1 MKQFTISP
9 LLPSGGELTGYLH
22 DPDDEFIFRGKRP
35 AVLIFPGGGY
45 QKLAGREMDPVAFE
59 FYAAGF
65 NTFFL
70 KYSIHGESHPEPL
83 GIEPLSQASE
93 AILRIRANADAWN
106 TRENQVAVL
115 GFSAGGHLAGS
126 CAVLWDLPE
135 LKKLIDTKGG
145 KNRPDAAI
153 LGYAVTVTGEYAHT
167 DSIQNLVG
175 NLGEAREELF
185 NLPGHVTADTPPC
198 FLWSTVEDELVP
210 VENTLLF
217 ANALQKHHI
226 YYELHLYT
234 HGRHGLTLGMM
245 ETNESH
251 PHLASWVRLCKE
263 WLGDLFD
270 FPVSM
275 L

>member
-9 LLPSGGELTGYLH
+9 LLSGGGELTGYLH

-59 FYAAGF
+59 FYTAGF
-65 NTFFL
+65 NAFFL
-70 KYSIHGESHPEPL
+70 KYSICGEDHPEPL

-106 TRENQVAVL
+106 TREDQVAVL

-135 LKKLIDTKGG
+135 LAERIGCRDG

-153 LGYAVTVTGEYAHT
+153 LCYSVTVTGTYAHT
-167 DSIQNLVG
+167 DSIRNLVG
-175 NLGEAREELF
+175 NLGGVTEELF
-185 NLPGHVTADTPPC
+185 NLPAHVTPKTPPC

-217 ANALQKHHI
+217 ANALQKHRVP
-226 YYELHLYT
+226 YELHLYT

-263 WLGDLFD
+263 WLGELFD
-270 FPVSM
+270 FHVSI
-275 L
+275 

>member
-1 MKQFTISP
+1 MKQIVISP
-9 LLPSGGELTGYLH
+9 LLSSGGELTGYLH

-35 AVLIFPGGGY
+35 AILIFPGGGY
-45 QKLAGREMDPVAFE
+45 QKLSGREMDPVAFE

-65 NTFFL
+65 HTFFL
-70 KYSIHGESHPEPL
+70 KYSIRGEKHLEPL
-83 GIEPLSQASE
+83 GIEPLAQASE

-106 TRENQVAVL
+106 IRKNQIAVL

-126 CAVLWDLPE
+126 CGVLWNMPE
-135 LKKLIDTKGG
+135 LKTVIDTKNGL
-145 KNRPDAAI
+145 NRPDAVI
-153 LGYAVTVTGEYAHT
+153 MGYSVTTAGEYAHI
-167 DSIQNLVG
+167 DSIKNLVG
-175 NLGEAREELF
+175 NLGDARKELF
-185 NLPGHVTADTPPC
+185 DLPSHVTSDTPPC

-217 ANALQKHHI
+217 ANALQKHHVS
-226 YYELHLYT
+226 YELHVYT

-263 WLGDLFD
+263 WLEDLFD
-270 FPVSM
+270 FPVSIS
-275 L
+275 

>member
-35 AVLIFPGGGY
+35 AILIFPGGGY
-45 QKLAGREMDPVAFE
+45 QRLAGREMDPVAFE

-70 KYSIHGESHPEPL
+70 KYSIHGEDHPEPL

-93 AILRIRANADAWN
+93 AILRIRANGDAWN
-106 TRENQVAVL
+106 TRESQVAVL

-135 LKKLIDTKGG
+135 LKELIDTKGG

-153 LGYAVTVTGEYAHT
+153 LGYSVTVTGEYAHT
-167 DSIQNLVG
+167 DSIRNLVG
-175 NLGEAREELF
+175 NLGDANEELF
-185 NLPGHVTADTPPC
+185 NLPGHVTPDTPPC

-226 YYELHLYT
+226 SYELHLYT

-263 WLGDLFD
+263 WLGDLFE
-270 FPVSM
+270 FPVSVS
-275 L
+275 